1 MAALCA
7 QKAFR
12 QAALSKS
19 ASRAPGSR
27 SAVVVRATADRKLW
41 APTVDAPSYL
51 NGELAGDYGE
61 RKPTFVIRTT
71 ARFPMYPTIIN
82 SASQVLTPWV
92 WEPTQFA

>member
-19 ASRAPGSR
+19 ASRAPASR

-41 APTVDAPSYL
+41 APTVNPPAYL

-61 RKPTFVIRTT
+61 RK
-71 ARFPMYPTIIN
+71 
-82 SASQVLTPWV
+82 SQVADRQQRGKSQPVANKGCAL
-92 WEPTQFA
+92 